1 MFLTLED
8 LGNKSMVTGFILLGF
23 SVPSEVK
30 DALFAAFLLV
40 YLLTLL
46 GNLLITTLIVIST
59 NLHTPMYFFL
69 FNVSFL
75 DIGSASVTVPRM
87 LVGLLVE
94 HDYIPFTGCL
104 AQVFGFVF
112 LGVTEVFLLTA
123 MSYDRYVAICLPLN
137 YRAIMSGRFCILLLA
152 ISWTA
157 GFLMSLVFTLQAAQ
171 LTYCGDNVI
180 DNFVCENPNLLNLAC
195 GDRLAYHIVLF
206 TLSGGVALITFLV
219 IIMSY
224 VHIIRVILKIPSKEG
239 RRKVFSTCSAH
250 LVVLAMFYGTV
261 SATHLKPPSISL
273 GHEKLASLFYT
284 VFAPMLNPIIYSL
297 RNEEVKKAAMK
308 VMHRR
313 QRVL

>member
-1 MFLTLED
+1 
-8 LGNKSMVTGFILLGF
+8 MVTGFNLLGF

-30 DALFAAFLLV
+30 GALFAAFLLI

-46 GNLLITTLIVIST
+46 GNLLISALIVIST

-75 DIGSASVTVPRM
+75 DIGSVSNAVPRI

-94 HDYIPFTGCL
+94 RNYITFKECI

-112 LGVTEVFLLTA
+112 LASTEVFLLTA

-137 YRAIMSGRFCILLLA
+137 YSVIMSGRFCILLLA
-152 ISWTA
+152 ISWMA
-157 GFLMSLVFTLQAAQ
+157 GLMFSLTFTLQLAR
-171 LTYCGDNVI
+171 LPFCGDNMI
-180 DNFVCENPNLLNLAC
+180 DSFMCELPKLLKLAC
-195 GDRLAYHIVLF
+195 TDPLANQIVIFAL
-206 TLSGGVALITFLV
+206 GGSVTLITFLV
-219 IIMSY
+219 IITSY
-224 VHIIRVILKIPSKEG
+224 VHIIRVILKILSKEG

-250 LVVLAMFYGTV
+250 LVVLAMFFGTI
-261 SATHLKPPSISL
+261 SAIHLKPSSISL
-273 GHEKLASLFYT
+273 GHEDLASLFYT

-308 VMHRR
+308 VVHRR
-313 QRVL
+313 QRAL